1 MLDSGTLT
9 PLVKRLESM
18 RHVERRLGTRDERQ
32 VQVYATDQ
40 GMIMQART
48 LDVRRYV
55 ATQLGMTEEQIKS
68 LRADLMNLI
77 ARLQESAAASRNEP
91 RRPADHNAY

>member
-1 MLDSGTLT
+1 
-9 PLVKRLESM
+9 
-18 RHVERRLGTRDERQ
+18 
-32 VQVYATDQ
+32 
-40 GMIMQART
+40 MQART

-55 ATQLGMTEEQIKS
+55 ARQLGMTEEQIKS